1 MSTLHQCLETPRGD
15 DRDQRESGI
24 SCLRRLLPERGCPVC
39 HLAALEQ
46 ERNIPHQPLQSFLA
60 RYRFNAPDQ
69 KADGLTPLMMACIE
83 GCIPLVKELLS
94 SKAEVNEKVEVS
106 IRDIQLGGR
115 QTALTVAAALSS
127 SKASP
132 QHRTHTHSCAWI
144 VLG

>member
-1 MSTLHQCLETPRGD
+1 M
-15 DRDQRESGI
+15 DQRESGI
-24 SCLRRLLPERGCPVC
+24 SCLLRRLLPERGCPAC

-46 ERNIPHQPLQSFLA
+46 QRNIPHQPLQSFLA

-83 GCIPLVKELLS
+83 GCIPLLKELLS

-127 SKASP
+127 SKAAAP
-132 QHRTHTHSCAWI
+132 KNLQHAHSCAWI
-144 VLG
+144 VLA